1 MINHKSQIKNH
12 NSKQKKMNKDTGWKW
27 RDDQNLTMKEFYN
40 LPQQEKDN
48 YILLVEGLKPVERS
62 TMDNILLNR
71 FGRTNLNQNKFL
83 EL

>member
-1 MINHKSQIKNH
+1 
-12 NSKQKKMNKDTGWKW
+12 MNKDTGWKW

-71 FGRTNLNQNKFL
+71 FGRTNLNQDKFL

>member
-1 MINHKSQIKNH
+1 
-12 NSKQKKMNKDTGWKW
+12 MNKDTGWKW

-71 FGRTNLNQNKFL
+71 FGRTNLNHNKFL